1 MIILYYCAKPTISCP
16 RIHNI
21 TYIPGKSSCEVN
33 PGPNMLIVYTT
44 TLDLLYSPLYRSV
57 RLVLLD
63 CSIDNNPVRAE
74 FSVPLTEGTTIAS

>member
-1 MIILYYCAKPTISCP
+1 MIIILYYCAKPTISCP
-16 RIHNI
+16 HVHNII

-57 RLVLLD
+57 WLVLLD
-63 CSIDNNPVRAE
+63 CSIDNNQCVLD
-74 FSVPLTEGTTIAS
+74 FQFH

>member
-1 MIILYYCAKPTISCP
+1 
-16 RIHNI
+16 
-21 TYIPGKSSCEVN
+21 
-33 PGPNMLIVYTT
+33 MLIVYTT